1 MNNDTKERAY
11 KFLADPFRK
20 FPKLT
25 ARERQAA
32 DLAVQGL
39 TMKEIGTV
47 LGISTGGAESYFR
60 SIKMKTGMSKPE
72 LAPWV
77 IKETRKILEKED

>member
-1 MNNDTKERAY
+1 MNEETKRAY
-11 KFLADPFRK
+11 EFLADPFRK

-25 ARERQAA
+25 NRERQVA

-39 TMKEIGTV
+39 TLEEIGT
-47 LGISTGGAESYFR
+47 LLEISPSGAASYFR
-60 SIKMKTGMSKPE
+60 SIKMKTGMGKPE

-77 IKETRKILEKED
+77 IKETRKILENES

>member
-11 KFLADPFRK
+11 EFLADPFRK

-25 ARERQAA
+25 ARERQVA

-39 TMKEIGTV
+39 TMKDIGIA

-60 SIKMKTGMSKPE
+60 SIKMKTGLSKPD

-77 IKETRKILEKED
+77 IKETRKLLEDE